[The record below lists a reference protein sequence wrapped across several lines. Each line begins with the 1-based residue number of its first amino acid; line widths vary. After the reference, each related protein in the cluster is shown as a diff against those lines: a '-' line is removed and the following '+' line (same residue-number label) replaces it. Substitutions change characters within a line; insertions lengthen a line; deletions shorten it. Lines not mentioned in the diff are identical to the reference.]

1 MISSFFMRTP
11 LGFSA
16 LALTLFVASCG
27 APKPDFDP
35 KNPPTGGTP
44 AEFGFQFAQAIAKN
58 GNCDQALPAFICLAN
73 QGPGWELAMHSG
85 GVCALEAA
93 KLWTGPLQ
101 IRPGFFPK
109 NSAVNFNKPYF
120 QSQEALHEK
129 GLELLRRSA
138 ASGWPDSQAVL
149 VRELSAGGQSTAN
162 LEEAKL
168 WLSRYDRNQRRKIY
182 GGNALNRET
191 RIRLANVSLPPDSDP
206 LWARKDLDVTP
217 SRDPYCRQVIRARPQ
232 RHAAPDATDDSELE
246 TVPGS
251 GGSGRSSSQ
260 GGGHPH

>member
-1 MISSFFMRTP
+1 MISSFSMRSP
-11 LGFSA
+11 LVFSA
-16 LALTLFVASCG
+16 LAMVLFIASCG

-58 GNCDQALPAFICLAN
+58 GNCDQALPAFICLAD
-73 QGPGWELAMHSG
+73 QGRGWELAMHSG

-101 IRPGFFPK
+101 IRPGFFQK
-109 NSAVNFNKPYF
+109 RSAVDFNKPYF
-120 QSQEALHEK
+120 QSRAALHEK
-129 GLELLRRSA
+129 GLKLLRRSA

-149 VRELSAGGQSTAN
+149 VRELSAGAKSAAS

-168 WLSRYDRNQRRKIY
+168 WLFRYDHNQRRKIY
-182 GGNALNRET
+182 GGNALDKDIRT
-191 RIRLANVSLPPDSDP
+191 RLANVPLPPKSDP
-206 LWARKDLDVTP
+206 LWDRRDLEVTP
-217 SRDPYCRQVIRARPQ
+217 SHDPYCRQVIRARPQ
-232 RHAAPDATDDSELE
+232 RHAGPKEADDSELE

-251 GGSGRSSSQ
+251 ERPGRSSSQ